1 MKLKILMIDDHPSM
15 IEGYKI
21 ILSYNDFGYEIETTS
36 ATDSKSAY
44 EIITKTKK
52 SNAFN
57 VVFLDY
63 SLPAYGAKNIQNGKD
78 LALVI
83 KKRMPKAK
91 IVILTSHTES
101 ILLYD
106 IIRNVEPAGVLV
118 KSDFSAEELL
128 SAFQEIMEGKIYHSQ
143 TVKQTIKELTSKKIY
158 LDSFNR
164 QIISLIAQG
173 INTKSIPNHINMS
186 ISAIEKRKVTIR
198 EYFLIP
204 KGNDEDIIRE
214 AKRLGLI

>member
-36 ATDSKSAY
+36 ATDTKSAY

-63 SLPAYGAKNIQNGKD
+63 SLPPYDAKNIQNGKD
-78 LALVI
+78 LAIII

-186 ISAIEKRKVTIR
+186 ISAIEKRKVVIR
-198 EYFLIP
+198 EYFSIP

>member
-1 MKLKILMIDDHPSM
+1 MIDDHPSM

-36 ATDSKSAY
+36 ATDTKSAY
-44 EIITKTKK
+44 EIVSKTKK
-52 SNAFN
+52 NNAFN

-63 SLPAYGAKNIQNGKD
+63 SLPAYTAKNINNGKD
-78 LALVI
+78 LAMII

-91 IVILTSHTES
+91 IVVLTSHTES

-106 IIRNVEPAGVLV
+106 IMKEVEPAGILV

-143 TVKQTIKELTSKKIY
+143 TVKNTIKELTSKKIY
-158 LDSFNR
+158 LDSYSR

-186 ISAIEKRKVTIR
+186 ISAIEKRKVVIR

-204 KGNDEDIIRE
+204 KGNDEDILRE
-214 AKRLGLI
+214 ARRLGLI

>member
-36 ATDSKSAY
+36 ATDTKSAY

-63 SLPAYGAKNIQNGKD
+63 SLPPYDAKNIQNGKD
-78 LALVI
+78 LAIII

-128 SAFQEIMEGKIYHSQ
+128 SAGGRSAHCGVPPRRRQAHSPDVGERPSPREQ
-143 TVKQTIKELTSKKIY
+143 FL
-158 LDSFNR
+158 R
-164 QIISLIAQG
+164 QRG
-173 INTKSIPNHINMS
+173 C
-186 ISAIEKRKVTIR
+186 
-198 EYFLIP
+198 
-204 KGNDEDIIRE
+204 G
-214 AKRLGLI
+214 G